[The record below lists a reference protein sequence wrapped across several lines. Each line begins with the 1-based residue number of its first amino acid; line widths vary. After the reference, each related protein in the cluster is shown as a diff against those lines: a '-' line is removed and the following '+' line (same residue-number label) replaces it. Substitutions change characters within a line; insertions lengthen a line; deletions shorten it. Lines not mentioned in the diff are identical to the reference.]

1 MSNIVK
7 MRVQTHPYTGQRYEL
22 ICDYQKQSFSYKDE
36 QSTEERYVK
45 MNDQQI
51 SQFTDI
57 LERVKQLRPRDYK
70 GPITNNGMY
79 WEFDLV
85 NNRNKM
91 VEIEGINMIDT
102 EVIMILRDLEEI
114 INKPLG
120 VSQFSMSELYD
131 S

>member
-1 MSNIVK
+1 MSNIVR
-7 MRVQTHPYTGQRYEL
+7 MRVSTHPYSGQRFEL
-22 ICDYQKQSFSYKDE
+22 ICDFQNQSFSYKNELNTQEHFVKMSDE
-36 QSTEERYVK
+36 QVSA
-45 MNDQQI
+45 
-51 SQFTDI
+51 FTDI

-91 VEIEGINMIDT
+91 MEIEGINLIDT
-102 EVIMILRDLEEI
+102 EVLMILRDLEELI
-114 INKPLG
+114 GKPLG
-120 VSQFSMSELYD
+120 VIEFSSSDIHD